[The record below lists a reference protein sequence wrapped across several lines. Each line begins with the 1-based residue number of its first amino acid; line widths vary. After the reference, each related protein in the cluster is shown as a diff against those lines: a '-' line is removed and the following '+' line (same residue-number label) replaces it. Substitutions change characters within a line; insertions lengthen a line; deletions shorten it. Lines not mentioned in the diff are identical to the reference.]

1 MAPACVVVALG
12 VNATSALIASQ
23 VVLSLTL
30 PVPMIALLILTQR
43 HDIMGSFAN
52 RRFVAIAAA
61 AMAAAVLALNGLL
74 ILQAGNAALA
84 L

>member
-1 MAPACVVVALG
+1 
-12 VNATSALIASQ
+12 
-23 VVLSLTL
+23 
-30 PVPMIALLILTQR
+30 MIALLILTQR